1 MNITV
6 LIGTY
11 GDHAWRDLA
20 MSRAVPSA
28 LRASTHRVSILPVHE
43 PDGTLASARNHAASQ
58 ARSRWL
64 CFLDAD
70 DELGPGYLDAM
81 TRAIDVNSRRD
92 ALYVPMVQYVRGRR
106 AYAPRFPAEVPI
118 EDGNWLVIGT
128 VIPASAFKRVGGF
141 EEWPLYE
148 DWALFARIQ
157 KLGIVPVRVPSAT
170 YIAHRRNGSR
180 NHPTGGKRVKL
191 AAHDSIRR
199 AVFPELYEE
208 VA

>member
-11 GDHAWRDLA
+11 GELAWRDLA

-28 LRASTHRVSILPVHE
+28 LRASTHRVDIVPIHLE
-43 PDGTLASARNHAASQ
+43 DGTLADARNRAASH
-58 ARSRWL
+58 ATSRWL

-70 DELGPGYLDAM
+70 DELAPGYLDAM
-81 TRAIDVNSRRD
+81 VRAIDVNRRRD
-92 ALYVPMVQYVRGRR
+92 ALYVPKVQYVRGRTR
-106 AYAPRFPAEVPI
+106 YAPRFPQEVPVH
-118 EDGNWLVIGT
+118 DGNWLVIGT
-128 VIPASAFKRVGGF
+128 VIPRKAFDRVGGF

-148 DWALFARIQ
+148 DWALFARMQ
-157 KLGIVPVRVPSAT
+157 KLGLKPVRVHDAT
-170 YIAHRRNGSR
+170 YIAHRRAGSR

>member
-1 MNITV
+1 MDITV

-11 GDHAWRDLA
+11 GELAWRDLA

-28 LRASTHRVSILPVHE
+28 LRASTHRVDIVPIHE
-43 PDGTLASARNHAASQ
+43 EHGTLADARNRAAGHAT
-58 ARSRWL
+58 SRWL

-70 DELGPGYLDAM
+70 DELSRGYLDAM
-81 TRAIDVNSRRD
+81 TRAIDVNGRAD
-92 ALYVPMVQYVRGRR
+92 ALYVPQVQYVRGRR
-106 AYAPRFPAEVPI
+106 AYAPRFPKEVKV

-128 VIPASAFKRVGGF
+128 VIPRAAFDKVGGF
-141 EEWPLYE
+141 EDWELYE

-157 KLGIVPVRVPSAT
+157 KLGLVPVRVPAAT
-170 YIAHRRNGSR
+170 YIAHRRDGSR

-191 AAHDSIRR
+191 AAHDAIRR